1 MRYRLFPPLTFLT
14 YLKKL
19 HISYSPVRNEK
30 ADVARRLIVFASSQ
44 KIKKKYPL
52 LTVTWELLAYDN
64 PPMIEVEYL
73 NGEKEK
79 INIEQFSE
87 LQKKEIIDKW
97 KYTSSLEPYPETLAP
112 TLEKPK
118 YDFY

>member
-1 MRYRLFPPLTFLT
+1 MRYRLFPSLTFLS

-19 HISYSPVRNEK
+19 HVYYSPARIEK
-30 ADVARRLIVFASSQ
+30 ADVARRLIIFASSQ
-44 KIKKKYPL
+44 KIKQRYPL

-79 INIEQFSE
+79 INIEYFSDR
-87 LQKKEIIDKW
+87 QKKEIIDKW
-97 KYTSSLEPYPETLAP
+97 KYTASLEAFPEVLAP
-112 TLEKPK
+112 TIEKPQNS
-118 YDFY
+118 F